1 MGLADDIKERLDIV
15 DVVSGY
21 VPSLRRAG
29 RNFAAPCPF
38 HNERTP
44 SFYVFPDRQ
53 SWRCFGACATGGDLL
68 SFVMRMEKLDFAEAL
83 HLLAQRAGVSLS
95 QARRDDPQRDILYRI
110 NDAARALFQE
120 TLRSQ
125 QGIAARAYL
134 QGRGIDAEASRR
146 FQLGLSPGQGLALTQ
161 HLVALGFT
169 QEQVITAG
177 VATRGE
183 DLPSRDMFLSR
194 LMIPIHDSQGN
205 LAGFGGR
212 SLDNTEPKYLNSPR
226 TPAFDKGAI
235 LYLFHKAKTAIREQ
249 GEGVIVEGY
258 MDAIAAHLHGY
269 QNVVA
274 SMGTSLTQQQVAL
287 LKSTAKRFVM
297 ALDADAAGQ
306 QATFRSLRDSWHALG
321 GRSDVTLRVLVLPF
335 GKDPD
340 ELIRANPKE
349 WQRLTAEAQNILDY
363 LLASLSRFWD
373 ITTSQGKAQAA
384 SEMMALINRI
394 GNPFDQDTY
403 FRKLAEALGVSVE
416 TLEAA
421 IGRPTARGRR
431 MLGNQGV
438 QEEDASGRAF
448 EQRDVLEEHFL
459 AMLLRWP
466 ELREP
471 VQELDPNCLT
481 AWEDRKILTDWLRRS
496 TMEELTEMLEVEL
509 RPRAAHLL
517 SLSIPPMDLHQRE
530 QAVMDCFHRLEER
543 RLRNLKQDEALLL
556 AHAAGEEGQP
566 RTLEE
571 LSAHAI
577 DTNQRLKRLFHTRS
591 EQRRPGR

>member
-15 DVVSGY
+15 DVVSSY

-83 HLLAQRAGVSLS
+83 RLLAQRAGVSLS
-95 QARRDDPQRDILYRI
+95 QAKRDDPQRDILYRI
-110 NDAARALFQE
+110 NDAACALFQE

-161 HLVALGFT
+161 HLMALGFT

-340 ELIRANPKE
+340 ELIRSSPEAWRKAIEEANP
-349 WQRLTAEAQNILDY
+349 ILDY
-363 LLASLSRFWD
+363 LLSMVSQLWDLS
-373 ITTSQGKAQAA
+373 TGQGKELAWAELKPVVFEQ
-384 SEMMALINRI
+384 
-394 GNPFDQDTY
+394 GNVFDQDSY
-403 FRKLAEALGVSVE
+403 LRKVADILGTSIERLQAEGGVPVPRRNIPS
-416 TLEAA
+416 TPRAQDSA
-421 IGRPTARGRR
+421 KGNIFPTH
-431 MLGNQGV
+431 
-438 QEEDASGRAF
+438 DP
-448 EQRDVLEEHFL
+448 LEEHFL

-509 RPRAAHLL
+509 RPRAAYLL

-556 AHAAGEEGQP
+556 AHAAREEGQP